1 MSGRMKVL
9 ARGRQM
15 LLALLLNVCLFPADS
30 HGWPDNGTSVTPT
43 IGTELTTGWPDN
55 GTSVTFTN
63 GTEPLTGMPENGTL
77 VTPTNETD
85 DSTAWPDN
93 GTSVTPTNGTE
104 PTPGWPDN
112 GTSVTPTNGAEPTT
126 DPQVTEPSRTTRS
139 APDPEVENQPQF
151 PNFKDA
157 DLAAKRFYYDYN
169 SLRVWGL
176 VMAAVFFLMG
186 IFILIVGGV
195 SFPRCRRCRV
205 RKGRT
210 YNVVQPSQNPVQETR
225 KASEMTLLD
234 SGITAV

>member
-85 DSTAWPDN
+85 DST
-93 GTSVTPTNGTE
+93 
-104 PTPGWPDN
+104 GWPDN